1 MPTAFPHTIR
11 TYPHGHV
18 LTANLQFW
26 QIGLSPPPG
35 GGSVQ
40 HEQQHEQVKRLVDH
54 LLLVVRT
61 HGEAATMP
69 SNLAWLLR
77 PEVLGAEVRTAE
89 CRPTRLDERGGV
101 AMFLWE
107 NGLCVALSGQESA
120 VSSAFLSLGKKMV
133 MVGFQSGRPAP
144 FPQWESLN

>member
-1 MPTAFPHTIR
+1 M
-11 TYPHGHV
+11 
-18 LTANLQFW
+18 
-26 QIGLSPPPG
+26 
-35 GGSVQ
+35 Q
-40 HEQQHEQVKRLVDH
+40 HEQQYERVKRLVDH

-61 HGEAATMP
+61 HGEAATTP
-69 SNLAWLLR
+69 PRLAWLLCS
-77 PEVLGAEVRTAE
+77 EVLGAEAKTAE
-89 CRPTRLDERGGV
+89 CRPERLDERGGV

-107 NGLCVALSGQESA
+107 NGLSVALSGQESA